1 MFGLFGQIRRG
12 SPRRAPTQRADGNR
26 EKNAVP
32 PVRVKTQETLTL
44 SGRKIQYTLVS
55 SRLARGVR
63 IKISPNNGLEIVVP
77 RRFSLSALPH
87 LLHEKENWIIKHLS
101 KLETQNKSSANRLR
115 DGELLHLFGEPY
127 TLRFLPTIKRVVS
140 VKEARALKFVAD
152 RAEETGKEILV
163 YSRAFNQGADYAFT
177 ASASMPGATAYADS
191 PGGAAPDALKEPGA
205 LPEPIKKE
213 FEVFFRKKAKQY
225 FSKRVPE
232 IAQIMGVNF
241 ARITV
246 RGQQS
251 RWGSCSR
258 ENNLNF
264 NWRLAFYEKQ
274 IADYVIFHEL
284 AHTVHHNHST
294 RFYALL
300 ERFCPDYKAL
310 RKTLREGHAP
320 I

>member
-1 MFGLFGQIRRG
+1 MFGLFGQIRRVTR
-12 SPRRAPTQRADGNR
+12 RRAPTQRADGNR
-26 EKNAVP
+26 EKIAVP
-32 PVRVKTQETLTL
+32 PQRVKTQETLTL
-44 SGRKIQYTLVS
+44 SGREIPYTLVS

-63 IKISPNNGLEIVVP
+63 IKISPGNGLEIVVP
-77 RRFSLSALPH
+77 RRFSLSALPR

-101 KLETQNKSSANRLR
+101 KLETQKISSANRFY
-115 DGELLHLFGEPY
+115 DDAIIHLFGEPY

-163 YSRAFNQGADYAFT
+163 YSRAFNQGVDNAFT
-177 ASASMPGATAYADS
+177 ASASQPGAAYADS
-191 PGGAAPDALKEPGA
+191 PGGATPDALKEPGG

-232 IAQIMGVNF
+232 IAQIMGVDF
-241 ARITV
+241 VRITV

-274 IADYVIFHEL
+274 IADYVIYHEL
-284 AHTVHHNHST
+284 AHTVHHNHSS

-310 RKTLREGHAP
+310 RKTLREGNAP
-320 I
+320 V